1 MYFYIGRHEVGHTR
15 RYDGQTLFGNTID
28 RDFLT
33 LEPVTEMPI
42 IEQYVH
48 YVYLSACTMGA
59 VMYGDLIPLTISE
72 QMFTFGAMF
81 VARIFLAFLYAE
93 AAAYLSSVHSAYS
106 NHVRVRTT
114 VIKYLELHNLP
125 IQMKR
130 RVYKYHEILW
140 NNFKG
145 INMNEILNNL
155 PSSIQK
161 QIKFSLFSDLIK
173 NVTLFPKDD
182 KAAISALISRL
193 NLQLISEGE
202 YVIRDGEIADSMYF
216 ILRGSVNVIKNK
228 VILATLEQG
237 ANFGEMA
244 LAARR
249 PTIRTASALCIT
261 HVSVGSLSITNFN
274 IICASYP
281 IFESKIQE
289 EVQKRQ
295 KDLEEKTKNAVQDHE
310 MLKQFTLSKNLSII
324 KEDNASESRHG
335 GSNKTP
341 KKGSRVGSYKIEE
354 PECEDNPSM
363 VKLSN
368 NNLLPGNLPIIKDK
382 TKGRYSQIIKPDD
395 NKLNNSNINIEIN
408 DDSKDQILVQGV
420 RRPNEQDDVKI
431 NQDEDEESESFE
443 IPSSKSS
450 PVNGPKKLNKTDKN
464 NDSKPLN
471 AGVAAIKPS
480 RTRCAWIFPL
490 MKHFTFIRTFQAFL
504 LMLTLYN
511 IVFIPL
517 QAAYQIDY
525 NPGYIVMEVFTLIFY
540 AIDWLMIVMK
550 YKQTSKVLR
559 EMQTGNN
566 KDDKKLWR
574 SIDDEK

>member
-1 MYFYIGRHEVGHTR
+1 MVDIFITSRTAFDKNFDIIIDLKTTVADYMDTRFFLDTCAVLPVDYILLIFGAKQQVIAFTRALRLLKLYKPIDYIRAWRKHSNVKSALFTLFLLSILFVIISHLMGCIYFYIGRHEVGHTR

-33 LEPVTEMPI
+33 LQPVTEMSI

-48 YVYLSACTMGA
+48 YMYLSACTMGA

-114 VIKYLELHNLP
+114 AIKYLELHNLP

-145 INMNEILNNL
+145 INMDEILNNL

-202 YVIRDGEIADSMYF
+202 YVIRDGEIADRMYF
-216 ILRGSVNVIKNK
+216 ILRGSVNVIKNE

-244 LAARR
+244 LAARK
-249 PTIRTASALCIT
+249 PTIRTASAL
-261 HVSVGSLSITNFN
+261 
-274 IICASYP
+274 
-281 IFESKIQE
+281 
-289 EVQKRQ
+289 
-295 KDLEEKTKNAVQDHE
+295 
-310 MLKQFTLSKNLSII
+310 
-324 KEDNASESRHG
+324 
-335 GSNKTP
+335 
-341 KKGSRVGSYKIEE
+341 
-354 PECEDNPSM
+354 
-363 VKLSN
+363 
-368 NNLLPGNLPIIKDK
+368 
-382 TKGRYSQIIKPDD
+382 
-395 NKLNNSNINIEIN
+395 
-408 DDSKDQILVQGV
+408 
-420 RRPNEQDDVKI
+420 
-431 NQDEDEESESFE
+431 
-443 IPSSKSS
+443 
-450 PVNGPKKLNKTDKN
+450 
-464 NDSKPLN
+464 
-471 AGVAAIKPS
+471 
-480 RTRCAWIFPL
+480 
-490 MKHFTFIRTFQAFL
+490 
-504 LMLTLYN
+504 
-511 IVFIPL
+511 
-517 QAAYQIDY
+517 
-525 NPGYIVMEVFTLIFY
+525 
-540 AIDWLMIVMK
+540 
-550 YKQTSKVLR
+550 
-559 EMQTGNN
+559 
-566 KDDKKLWR
+566 
-574 SIDDEK
+574 